1 MSITYNV
8 YRNGVKVKGNV
19 SEKSFTDTGLSPNT
33 SYQYQVSAQNEAGE
47 SPMSETISVTTK
59 YSAVSGVTLDKST
72 LTITIGATQALL
84 AKIQPTT
91 AEPGTTWVSSDTTIV
106 TVNANGNITPVKVGT
121 ATITVSSKV
130 DATKKATC
138 TVTVVE
144 ATAPKPG

>member
-1 MSITYNV
+1 MSITYNM
-8 YRNGVKVKGNV
+8 YRNGVKVKGDI
-19 SEKSFTDTGLSPNT
+19 SEKNFTDTGLAPNT

-47 SPMSETISVTTK
+47 SPMSAPISVTTK

-72 LTITIGATQALL
+72 LNITIGETQALL
-84 AKIQPTT
+84 AKIQPAT

-106 TVNANGNITPVKVGT
+106 TVNANGKITPVKVGT

-130 DATKKATC
+130 DTTKMATC

-144 ATAPKPG
+144 TPAPKPG